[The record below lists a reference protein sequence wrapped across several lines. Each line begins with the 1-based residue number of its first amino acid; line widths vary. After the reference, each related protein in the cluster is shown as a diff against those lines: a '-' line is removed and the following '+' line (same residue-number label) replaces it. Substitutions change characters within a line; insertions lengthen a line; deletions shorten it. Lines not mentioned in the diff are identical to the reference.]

1 MSKTAVRHEALLLLL
16 SARGYVSIDE
26 LAAHFDVTAQTVRK
40 DINALAREGKVVRFH
55 GGAGFP
61 AGVGRQA
68 GDMHIGGR
76 SSDAGCRIGALV
88 AGRIPAGASVCINSG
103 PTQESVARALLKRRK
118 LRVITNSLPIAQ
130 ICSDN
135 SECEVWVAGGVMR
148 RGDGGVFGGGAEGFI
163 REFKADYGILGVPC
177 IDEDGNLLEQDLH
190 RAAVAKAI
198 IESSRFVFLAVA
210 ASCFGSSAVAR
221 VAHLSSIQAVFS
233 NAPLDDRWKKLAD
246 AAGTPL
252 HLV

>member
-55 GGAGFP
+55 
-61 AGVGRQA
+61 
-68 GDMHIGGR
+68 
-76 SSDAGCRIGALV
+76 
-88 AGRIPAGASVCINSG
+88 
-103 PTQESVARALLKRRK
+103 
-118 LRVITNSLPIAQ
+118 
-130 ICSDN
+130 
-135 SECEVWVAGGVMR
+135 
-148 RGDGGVFGGGAEGFI
+148 GGAEGFI

>member
-1 MSKTAVRHEALLLLL
+1 
-16 SARGYVSIDE
+16 
-26 LAAHFDVTAQTVRK
+26 
-40 DINALAREGKVVRFH
+40 
-55 GGAGFP
+55 
-61 AGVGRQA
+61 
-68 GDMHIGGR
+68 
-76 SSDAGCRIGALV
+76 
-88 AGRIPAGASVCINSG
+88 
-103 PTQESVARALLKRRK
+103 
-118 LRVITNSLPIAQ
+118 
-130 ICSDN
+130 
-135 SECEVWVAGGVMR
+135 MR